1 VNLKTEVIVME
12 NKLSES
18 TLKYIIARILD
29 NAKDALKEKQDA
41 PLDEFYNGK
50 GLAYYEVLDTIK
62 NELIAHDVDL
72 KEFGLD
78 MNLEK
83 ELL

>member
-1 VNLKTEVIVME
+1 MME
-12 NKLSES
+12 SKMNES
-18 TLKYIIARILD
+18 TVKYIIARVLD
-29 NAKDALKEKQDA
+29 NARDALKEKQNAPSDA
-41 PLDEFYNGK
+41 FYDGK

-62 NELIAHDVDL
+62 NELIARDVNL

-78 MNLEK
+78 VDLEK